1 MEVNMSNQS
10 YTSAYRT
17 AMEAA
22 KVELEALFEDAKRLR
37 NRMEQIDSAIIAL
50 KPLAGLGGEGFESQS
65 ATAQSQDA
73 GFSSM
78 KQQIDSVLGMAF
90 A

>member
-1 MEVNMSNQS
+1 MSNQS
-10 YTSAYRT
+10 YTNTYRT

-22 KVELEALFEDAKRLR
+22 KVELDVLFEDAKRLR
-37 NRMEQIDSAIIAL
+37 NRMEQVDSAINAL
-50 KPLAGLGGEGFESQS
+50 KPLVGSSEGSE
-65 ATAQSQDA
+65 AQSSGAYSDTA
-73 GFSSM
+73 FNSV

>member
-1 MEVNMSNQS
+1 MEINMSNQS
-10 YTSAYRT
+10 YTSTYRT

-50 KPLAGLGGEGFESQS
+50 KPLTGLGGEGLESQS
-65 ATAQSQDA
+65 SNAHSQDA

-78 KQQIDSVLGMAF
+78 KQQIDAALGMAF

>member
-1 MEVNMSNQS
+1 MSNQS
-10 YTSAYRT
+10 YTSSYRT

-22 KVELEALFEDAKRLR
+22 KVELDVLFEDAKRLR
-37 NRMEQIDSAIIAL
+37 NRMEQVDSAINAL
-50 KPLAGLGGEGFESQS
+50 KPLVGVGEGSE
-65 ATAQSQDA
+65 AQS
-73 GFSSM
+73 SSAYPDPSFNSV

>member
-1 MEVNMSNQS
+1 MNNQS
-10 YTSAYRT
+10 YASTYRT

-50 KPLAGLGGEGFESQS
+50 KPLAGLAGEGLESQS
-65 ATAQSQDA
+65 SNSQDA

-78 KQQIDSVLGMAF
+78 KQQIDAVLGMAF